1 MENWKDCVGFENLYQ
16 ISNLG
21 NVRSLKCNKVKPI
34 KKGDDGKGYE
44 AVCFQKDKKKYTL
57 KVHRLV
63 GQAFLIPIAGKTTI
77 DHIDQN
83 PSNNN
88 VSNLRWAD
96 YTDQRI
102 NTKCYSN
109 TGHKNISQSTIS
121 NKFHVVIKRYKIM
134 LLNSAFD
141 TLEEAI
147 KGRDEFLKNLETS

>member
-1 MENWKDCVGFENLYQ
+1 MENWKDCAGFENMYQ

-21 NVRSLKCNKVKPI
+21 NVRSLKYNKVKPI
-34 KKGDDGKGYE
+34 KKGNDGKGYQS
-44 AVCFQKDKKKYTL
+44 VSFMKDNAKYTR

-63 GQAFLIPIAGKTTI
+63 GEAFLVPVVGKTTI

-88 VSNLRWAD
+88 VCNLRWAD

-109 TGHKNISQSTIS
+109 TGHKNISKSFIS
-121 NKFHVVIKRYKIM
+121 NHFHVVIKRYKSM
-134 LLNSAFD
+134 LLNVAFP

-147 KGRDEFLKNLETS
+147 KGRDEFLKNLEVG

>member
-1 MENWKDCVGFENLYQ
+1 MENWKDCAGFENLYQ

-34 KKGDDGKGYE
+34 KKGNDGKGYQS
-44 AVCFQKDKKKYTL
+44 VSFMKDKAKYSR

-63 GQAFLIPIAGKTTI
+63 GEAFLVPIADKLTI

-96 YTDQRI
+96 NTDQRI
-102 NTKCYSN
+102 NTKSYSN
-109 TGHKNISQSTIS
+109 TGHKNISQSTVS
-121 NKFHVVIKRYKIM
+121 KQFHVVIKRYKVM
-134 LLNSAFD
+134 LLNVAFNN
-141 TLEEAI
+141 LEEAI
-147 KGRDEFLKNLETS
+147 KCRDEFLTNLEAS